1 VAPSEV
7 IAEARRLRWLMMR
20 HAPSNNQRTAALFL
34 MLGHHDSLIRR
45 MHKIYRQ
52 RWEAMSNALEKY
64 LPDSHRAPTF
74 GGSSFWV
81 EGPANLNADRLAA
94 QALDHGLV
102 FEPGSVHFMQENPPR
117 NFMRLGYSSISLER
131 IEPGI
136 ERLAELIR
144 GG

>member
-1 VAPSEV
+1 
-7 IAEARRLRWLMMR
+7 MMR
-20 HAPSNNQRTAALFL
+20 HAPTNNQRTTALFL
-34 MLGHHDSLIRR
+34 MLVHHDSLVRR

-52 RWEAMSNALEKY
+52 RWEAMRSALEKY

-81 EGPANLNADRLAA
+81 EGPAGLDADRLAA
-94 QALDHGLV
+94 LALDHGV
-102 FEPGSVHFMQENPPR
+102 VIEPGSVHFLQPDAPR

-144 GG
+144 AG